1 MPGLDTTTTNNQ
13 SGSSP
18 GENDLGSGGTTVGS
32 GGNTTINPGS
42 AAGNNNYQYEI
53 IGLLGGIGWA
63 YLAINGSNLA
73 CESSVAVMNRNA
85 AFTALNTST
94 ANFSNCATYVS
105 QYGFS
110 AIGTSR
116 VSTQMSVASLSAFN
130 FYTRHSSSLSV
141 DASISV
147 FPLAYGFAA
156 YGNSSL
162 STLEIESMTAFWSTD
177 SNSPIPTHFVST
189 QNSFLENRT
198 DSMSARILPPQ
209 STTSQ
214 GLSGPIVEG
223 RNIKFLWS
231 QIWREPSGTGLVN
244 SNVSSVF
251 TPNTK
256 ASYRYVPFSQSLD
269 YGNIVIHTG
278 GTIANPFTSAGDDTV
293 RGLLTLLATGRNCYT
308 YVKPPTFMYQPED
321 KSGVRYDGG
330 LTGPYSMA
338 ALLGFLN

>member
-1 MPGLDTTTTNNQ
+1 MPGLDTTTTNND

-53 IGLLGGIGWA
+53 IGLMGGIGWA
-63 YLAINGSNLA
+63 YLANNGSNLA
-73 CESSVAVMNRNA
+73 CNSSVAVMNRNA
-85 AFTALNTST
+85 AFSALNTST

-105 QYGFS
+105 QYGFA

-116 VSTQMSVASLSAFN
+116 VTTQMSVASLSGFN
-130 FYTRHSSSLSV
+130 FYTRHSSSLYADTSM
-141 DASISV
+141 SV

-162 STLEIESMTAFWSTD
+162 STIEIESMTSFWSTD
-177 SNSPIPTHFVST
+177 QNAPIPTHFVST
-189 QNSFLENRT
+189 QNSFLENKT
-198 DSMSARILPPQ
+198 DSMSARILPTQ

-231 QIWREPSGTGLVN
+231 QIWRDPQLGTGLVN
-244 SNVSSVF
+244 PTPSSVF

-269 YGNIVIHTG
+269 YGNIVDNNNSIT
-278 GTIANPFTSAGDDTV
+278 NNFTVLPTDTV
-293 RGLLTLLATGRNCYT
+293 RGLITLLATGRNCYT
-308 YVKPPTFMYQPED
+308 NVKPPTFMYQPED
-321 KSGVRYDGG
+321 KSGVRYEGG

-338 ALLGFLN
+338 ALLGFLT